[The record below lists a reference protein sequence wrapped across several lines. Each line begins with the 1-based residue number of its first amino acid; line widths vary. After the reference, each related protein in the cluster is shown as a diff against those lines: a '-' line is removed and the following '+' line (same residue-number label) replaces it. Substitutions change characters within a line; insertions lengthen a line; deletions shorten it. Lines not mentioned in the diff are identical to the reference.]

1 MIQRVDNMLSLKSKT
16 LVNVVETINRLAMR
30 KAAEGAR
37 MFPDE
42 TTSF

>member
-1 MIQRVDNMLSLKSKT
+1 MIQRVDNMFSLKRKT

-30 KAAEGAR
+30 TAAEGAQ

-42 TTSF
+42 TTWF